1 MIILVIIIIIVD
13 TTIIRRCRCNPDN
26 IASIDI
32 VIIITTTII
41 IIIIIIII
49 VIIIIIRR
57 CRCNPDNIATPIAA
71 SLGDVVTL
79 GLLAWISDVLYN
91 DYNDGEMS
99 SSSSSAVSHNDIPQS
114 SFLVAFVSYKYSSP
128 F

>member
-32 VIIITTTII
+32 VIIITTTIII

-91 DYNDGEMS
+91 DYNDGVMS
-99 SSSSSAVSHNDIPQS
+99 SSSSAAVHYA
-114 SFLVAFVSYKYSSP
+114 LSP
-128 F
+128 